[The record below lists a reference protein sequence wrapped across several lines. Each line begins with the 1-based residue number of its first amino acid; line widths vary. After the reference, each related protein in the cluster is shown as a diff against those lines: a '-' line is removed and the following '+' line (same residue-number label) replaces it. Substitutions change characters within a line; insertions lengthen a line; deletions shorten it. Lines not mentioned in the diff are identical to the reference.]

1 MKKVTLV
8 ASGKFHFYDIAKI
21 LYKNNLLSCFYNNN
35 KDLFK
40 ENNLKSYSKFDFF
53 SFFVTLLIRFFNFN
67 LIKFNHQNFP
77 FNLKKDNNVLYVA
90 SLCLFKQIGYKEH
103 NKKIIIDHG
112 SPNLEYDKKIIL
124 REISRYYLDY
134 ENNLLS
140 LVDNWVINQLNYEFE
155 NSSAIIVPSY
165 FAKKTFLKKSYYDK
179 IIINNI
185 LTNLNTVKKIKKHTK
200 KFNVIYVGD
209 FSLRKGVHRMILEL
223 CKIEKLQMN
232 LNLVGGN
239 LEEHPLYHMLM
250 SKIKSNKNINVICH
264 GKLSKQEL
272 NQIYENVNLMIF
284 PSLCDG
290 YGIVVNEAISH
301 GMPVVCSIFAGA
313 KDIIKKYKIG
323 YTYNP
328 YLENN
333 LLEKIHETSIE
344 ENYKILTNNI
354 LKFSNKIKELKINY
368 ENEII
373 NNIK

>member
-40 ENNLKSYSKFDFF
+40 ENKLKNYSKFDFF

-77 FNLKKDNNVLYVA
+77 FNLKKDDNVLYVA
-90 SLCLFKQIGYKEH
+90 SLCLFKQIEYKEH

-124 REISRYYLDY
+124 REISRYSLDY

-165 FAKKTFLKKSYYDK
+165 FAKKTFLKKSYFDK

-223 CKIEKLQMN
+223 CKIEKLQIN

-239 LEEHPLYHMLM
+239 LEEHSLYRMLM
-250 SKIKSNKNINVICH
+250 SKIKSNENINVICH

-368 ENEII
+368 ENKII

>member
-40 ENNLKSYSKFDFF
+40 ENKLKNYSKFDFF

-77 FNLKKDNNVLYVA
+77 FNLKKDDNVLYVA
-90 SLCLFKQIGYKEH
+90 SLCLFKQIEYKEH

-124 REISRYYLDY
+124 REISRYSLDY

-165 FAKKTFLKKSYYDK
+165 FAKKTFLKKSYFDK

-223 CKIEKLQMN
+223 CKIEKLQIN

-239 LEEHPLYHMLM
+239 LEEHSLYHMLM
-250 SKIKSNKNINVICH
+250 SKIKSNENINVICH
-264 GKLSKQEL
+264 GKLSKQKL

-373 NNIK
+373 SNIK

>member
-1 MKKVTLV
+1 M
-8 ASGKFHFYDIAKI
+8 
-21 LYKNNLLSCFYNNN
+21 
-35 KDLFK
+35 
-40 ENNLKSYSKFDFF
+40 
-53 SFFVTLLIRFFNFN
+53 
-67 LIKFNHQNFP
+67 
-77 FNLKKDNNVLYVA
+77 
-90 SLCLFKQIGYKEH
+90 
-103 NKKIIIDHG
+103 
-112 SPNLEYDKKIIL
+112 
-124 REISRYYLDY
+124 
-134 ENNLLS
+134 
-140 LVDNWVINQLNYEFE
+140 
-155 NSSAIIVPSY
+155 
-165 FAKKTFLKKSYYDK
+165 KKTFLKKSYFDK

-223 CKIEKLQMN
+223 CKIEKLQIN

-239 LEEHPLYHMLM
+239 LEEHSLYHMLM
-250 SKIKSNKNINVICH
+250 SKIKSNENINVICH
-264 GKLSKQEL
+264 GKLSKQKL

-368 ENEII
+368 ENKII
-373 NNIK
+373 NNIKWNF

>member
-40 ENNLKSYSKFDFF
+40 ENKLKSYSKFDFF

-77 FNLKKDNNVLYVA
+77 FNLKKDDNVLYVA
-90 SLCLFKQIGYKEH
+90 SLCLFKQIEYKEH

-124 REISRYYLDY
+124 REISRYSLDY

-165 FAKKTFLKKSYYDK
+165 FAKKTFLKKSYFDK

-223 CKIEKLQMN
+223 CKIEKLQIN

-239 LEEHPLYHMLM
+239 LEEHSLYHMLM
-250 SKIKSNKNINVICH
+250 SKIKSNENINVICH

-373 NNIK
+373 SNIK